1 MERKIIKRMSPNHYN
16 GRGGEIPIMIVN
28 HITEGAIQ
36 GALSWLCNPASKAS
50 AHYVVARNG
59 DIYQLVDLRNGA
71 WCNGTSIYNKGK
83 YYYKNS
89 TNSIVKGKAVNA
101 NLYTVSIEHE
111 GYSYK
116 EGRGAL
122 TEEQY
127 QSTLWLHGYIKREI
141 KRIYGYNI
149 KFDCLHV
156 VGHCVIAPKEKPNC
170 PGALFPWDRLM
181 KDLQNKG
188 GVIMKNAN
196 DANRVKF
203 DFNSKKFTVDGKL
216 IDGHNYVQAREL
228 LEKLGYTVGWD
239 KALREIKIQ

>member
-1 MERKIIKRMSPNHYN
+1 MERKIIKRMSPNHFN

-28 HITEGAIQ
+28 HITEGAAL
-36 GALSWLCNPASKAS
+36 GAVSWLCNKASAAS

-71 WCNGTSIYNKGK
+71 WCNGTAIYNKGK

-89 TNSIVKGKAVNA
+89 TNSIVRGKAVNA

-127 QSTLWLHGYIKREI
+127 QATLWLHRHIINEVKS
-141 KRIYGYNI
+141 IYGHDI
-149 KFDCLHV
+149 V
-156 VGHCVIAPKEKPNC
+156 VDREHIIGHYEVAPKEKPNC
-170 PGALFPWDRLM
+170 PGALFPWERLM
-181 KDLQNKG
+181 QDLQNKG
-188 GVIMKNAN
+188 GGAMDKAS
-196 DANRVKF
+196 RVKF
-203 DFNSKKFTVDGKL
+203 DFNNKKFSVDGKL

-239 KALREIKIQ
+239 RALREIKVK

>member
-28 HITEGAIQ
+28 HITEGAVA
-36 GALSWLCNPASKAS
+36 GAVSWLCNPKSKAS

-59 DIYQLVDLRNGA
+59 DIYQLVDLRNGS

-122 TEEQY
+122 TDEQY
-127 QSTLWLHGYIKREI
+127 QSTLWLHRHIINEVKS
-141 KRIYGYNI
+141 IYGHDI
-149 KFDCLHV
+149 V
-156 VGHCVIAPKEKPNC
+156 VDREHIIGHYEVAPREKPNC
-170 PGALFPWDRLM
+170 PGQRFPWDRLM

-188 GVIMKNAN
+188 GKAVDK
-196 DANRVKF
+196 DRVKF
-203 DFNSKKFTVDGKL
+203 DFKKKKFTVDGKL

-239 KALREIKIQ
+239 NALKEVKVK